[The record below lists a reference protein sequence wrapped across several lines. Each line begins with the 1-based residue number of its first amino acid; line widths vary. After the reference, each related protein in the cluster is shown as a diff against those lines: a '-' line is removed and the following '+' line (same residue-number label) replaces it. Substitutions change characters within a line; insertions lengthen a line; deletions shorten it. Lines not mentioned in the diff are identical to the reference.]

1 MRTSK
6 RADNV
11 VVHKLSKKVLIIV
24 TDMSMQYVQS
34 KWEES
39 LHINFKSPCL
49 NNGITNSLI
58 RMKLQC
64 NI

>member
-11 VVHKLSKKVLIIV
+11 LVDKLSKKIIIV
-24 TDMSMQYVQS
+24 TDMSMQYAQS
-34 KWEES
+34 KWEE
-39 LHINFKSPCL
+39 LHIKSPCL

>member
-11 VVHKLSKKVLIIV
+11 LVDKLSKKIIIIV
-24 TDMSMQYVQS
+24 TDMSMQYAQS
-34 KWEES
+34 KWEE
-39 LHINFKSPCL
+39 LHIKSPCL